1 MEKSKFDRIMSLVL
15 VLLCVILLIATI
27 VKMYSPKEEMALA
40 TGDSA
45 TVINVNAEAAF
56 IGEYSSSSFFQGEA
70 FSPESNVELFADT
83 SGKITKI
90 LVERGDN
97 VEKGDIVA
105 YVDASRPGSS
115 YEESPVRATISGEVL
130 SVDVSVGMDVTTSTS
145 IATLIGDKELRVK
158 TQIPEKYLSSITYGL
173 DGYVTSEAYSGKTF
187 PVEITYISPIVKQSN
202 RTVEV
207 ELTFTGDKEGIREG
221 MFVSISLITERQ
233 NDVLLINS
241 DAVSRYAGDTIVYV
255 ANNGTAERRVVT
267 TLSDNG
273 NYAIVESGLNE
284 GDLVITSGNVSD
296 GSQIS
301 IVQESGNDD

>member
-173 DGYVTSEAYSGKTF
+173 DGYVTSEAYSGKSF

-267 TLSDNG
+267 TSSDNG

>member
-56 IGEYSSSSFFQGEA
+56 IGEYSSSSFFQGEV

-267 TLSDNG
+267 TSSDNG
-273 NYAIVESGLNE
+273 DYAIVESGLNE

>member
-187 PVEITYISPIVKQSN
+187 PVEITYISPIIKQSN

-267 TLSDNG
+267 TSSDNG
-273 NYAIVESGLNE
+273 DYAIVESGLNE